1 MWLQSE
7 AWHAGVR
14 RPTAMPRVSEYV
26 PEIVAYISTI
36 IQKGLAYEANSSV
49 YFDTCAFECV
59 FLCSLEPIAVVLA
72 IQRSWHQTVACL
84 QQEI

>member
-1 MWLQSE
+1 MRQLQQQEVLQSRWLKRE
-7 AWHAGVR
+7 VACAGVR

-36 IQKGLAYEANSSV
+36 IQKGLAYEANGSV

-59 FLCSLEPIAVVLA
+59 VFA
-72 IQRSWHQTVACL
+72 IRRP
-84 QQEI
+84 